1 MPSGSSTCPASRES
15 ASESTGPAGRF
26 SGIYREQD
34 NVAGIPGELDDVPVE
49 SVTTGVI
56 VARAPTDRFPRPVPI
71 GVSSGHLN
79 TATGTLGARV
89 VDGSGN
95 VYALSNNH
103 VFAAI
108 NEASIGDGIIQPG
121 NVDGGNDPADR
132 IGTLHDFQQI
142 DFSGGNEHVGR
153 CDRADVHGRR
163 RHGDA
168 GRRLWD
174 SQLGHGAGVR
184 RPGGS
189 EVRQDDRSAARDR
202 RRDQLSLDVCYVF
215 FFVCFQTARFVN
227 QVAISPDA
235 FSASGDQAR

>member
-1 MPSGSSTCPASRES
+1 MLVSASTGQPGPPSGVDPPGWDKALAAKQRHAERLLDLPGV
-15 ASESTGPAGRF
+15 AGVGVGVNPAGKPVVR
-26 SGIYREQD
+26 IYREQD

-132 IGTLHDFQQI
+132 TEPSTTSSRSTSTEDRTRWTL
-142 DFSGGNEHVGR
+142 
-153 CDRADVHGRR
+153 
-163 RHGDA
+163 
-168 GRRLWD
+168 
-174 SQLGHGAGVR
+174 
-184 RPGGS
+184 
-189 EVRQDDRSAARDR
+189 RSR
-202 RRDQLSLDVCYVF
+202 
-215 FFVCFQTARFVN
+215 
-227 QVAISPDA
+227 
-235 FSASGDQAR
+235 